1 LPTISQ
7 ARNKGE
13 RNPLQKFSLPL
24 ENVLDIVQNFGPLSQ
39 SSLHPGVPSW
49 LRACSCYRA
58 EVGKLRLARRMP
70 LANMFCVALLAE

>member
-49 LRACSCYRA
+49 LRA
-58 EVGKLRLARRMP
+58 
-70 LANMFCVALLAE
+70 LLLLQSRGGQTAACETHATRQHVLCGSSS